1 MATVDLSSAVIGRLA
16 IGTGIVGLFGFVSI
30 ALFFSVGQ
38 PFGSINDVCIG
49 MAAVLSVVLAYM
61 LHPRFH
67 GQSPLFSR
75 IALVMATLGSIL
87 VLVGSVL
94 AISGAKGWFLSGL
107 YMAAGNALIGLWL
120 VAVCYFAMKG
130 RYLQQGVC
138 ILGIVVGIV
147 MALGVVTLPGIIRG
161 SDPAEYNLTVINA
174 IWWVS
179 SLAYLSMYPIW
190 CILLGRIVAT
200 K

>member
-1 MATVDLSSAVIGRLA
+1 MATADLSPTLIGWLA
-16 IGTGIVGLFGFVSI
+16 IGAGIVGLFGFVSI
-30 ALFFSVGQ
+30 ALFFSFGQ
-38 PFGSINDVCIG
+38 PFGSINDACIG

-61 LHPRFH
+61 LHPRLH
-67 GQSPLFSR
+67 GQSPLLSR

-130 RYLQQGVC
+130 RYLPQAIC
-138 ILGIVVGIV
+138 ILGIVVGII
-147 MALGVVTLPGIIRG
+147 MALGVVTFPGIIRG
-161 SDPAEYNLTVINA
+161 SDPNEYNITVINA

-179 SLAYLSMYPIW
+179 SLAYLSFYPVW
-190 CILLGRIVAT
+190 CILLGRRMVF